1 MLNDKELI
9 EYFERMGLKL
19 SLPDNYVHVI
29 SHGEDYIEYQWDL
42 WIDND
47 KDFALVLCDKDFPE
61 VSPFNSM
68 ESRNYWLNSS
78 LYRIAETAKQRV
90 DSDNVFR
97 DFI

>member
-9 EYFERMGLKL
+9 EYFERMGLRL
-19 SLPDNYVHVI
+19 SLPDDPIHVF
-29 SHGEDYIEYQWDL
+29 SRDEEYIKYKWDL

-47 KDFALVLCDKDFPE
+47 KDLALVLCDDDFPD
-61 VSPFNSM
+61 VSPFNSV
-68 ESRNYWLNSS
+68 ESRNYWFNSS